1 MADFPLDGKKRK
13 SLFCRHC
20 CARSSCLGPV
30 PAALTPPRPE
40 VSKGLRTEK
49 MSKKDLIDAVAEHA
63 EITKEKAG
71 IAVDAI
77 ITYIEKSLKKG
88 DEVSIPPLGK
98 FKVTKRKARTG
109 RNPSTGEEI
118 KIPASIVPKFQPSK
132 TLKDTVNRR

>member
-1 MADFPLDGKKRK
+1 
-13 SLFCRHC
+13 
-20 CARSSCLGPV
+20 
-30 PAALTPPRPE
+30 
-40 VSKGLRTEK
+40 

-77 ITYIEKSLKKG
+77 ISYIEKSLKKG